1 MDPRLYGKRGYD
13 MDLTVFRSLFALD
26 PNTNIPIS
34 TNLLMTSDGIGGIQW
49 ESLAWYTSTVSISNI
64 KILDVNTANAIP
76 VHNLTIQNGNL
87 LVDGAGAIGS
97 GISIIQLASSITGLG
112 SAGYVSTTSLY
123 STVAGLGTAGYVS
136 SATLTKTV
144 EALGTTGYIST
155 TSLYS
160 TVAGLGT
167 AGYVSTAQFNSFSN
181 FIYNP
186 VSYISSGNLFS
197 TSISLLGYID
207 GFVNSQ
213 GSAISSFTVTGT
225 VNFFSTLSI
234 GTFVYVNG
242 NISTLS
248 TSVGDAIVNLGTTPG
263 YLSSL
268 QSQVLSTGT
277 IGLSS
282 INFIDTV
289 TGIKQLVAITNG
301 IFQVNGA
308 SITGDVSKG
317 DLTSTVIGLGTVG
330 YLSTIVW
337 DSVIS
342 TANLT
347 DLISTANLADLISS
361 ANLSGLISTAN
372 LSGLISTANLTD
384 LISTANLNGLVNSAD
399 LTGLISTANLT
410 DLISTANLTGLISTS
425 FFDTQI
431 TSSLIGLGN
440 LGFLSSYNTRNV
452 STGTVQASSITFID
466 INVPPSV
473 GAGLPSLLYAS
484 SGKLMF
490 NGAFATGE
498 GAAAGVSQL
507 IAGNGIS
514 LNPQIG
520 TGTVT
525 LTATIA
531 NMVGLISTPNV
542 ANIVSTANLNGLVS
556 TSFFDSQI
564 TSSINGLGTAG
575 YISSSFF
582 DSQITSSLNGLGTA
596 GYISSTQLQSTVVA
610 LKQSFFVVNTD
621 SLYLIGSGNT
631 LVVSSLRE
639 LVYLSSFIQSTVTY
653 KGSNGNIA
661 PQWTAGTQPIS
672 FTTANLQLD
681 SFSTLIT
688 SRATVTIEVL
698 GNFAFSPLGLAQ
710 SPVPI
715 YMSSFVKS
723 GLSGNNNYLSSQMF
737 QTMFFPSNYNSGIA
751 GGLYGGISNYF
762 SPSIKMSIPGSVIQS
777 FYRNAP
783 LVLGHYLPNAV
794 TLATTQG
801 FLNSNASVF
810 FGSTNSVFISVQNV
824 P

>member
-26 PNTNIPIS
+26 SNTNIPIS

-76 VHNLTIQNGNL
+76 VHNITIQNGNL

-123 STVAGLGTAGYVS
+123 STVAGLATAGYVS
-136 SATLTKTV
+136 SATLAKTV
-144 EALGTTGYIST
+144 EGLGTTGYIST

-160 TVAGLGT
+160 TVIGLGT
-167 AGYVSTAQFNSFSN
+167 AGYVSSAQFNTFSN

-213 GSAISSFTVTGT
+213 GSAISSFTVNGT
-225 VNFFSTLSI
+225 ANFFSTLSI

-268 QSQVLSTGT
+268 QSQVLSTGR

-282 INFIDTV
+282 IDFIDTATGV
-289 TGIKQLVAITNG
+289 TQLAAITNG

-317 DLTSTVIGLGTVG
+317 DLTSTVIGLGTAG

-337 DSVIS
+337 DSVVS

-347 DLISTANLADLISS
+347 DLISTPNLTDLIST
-361 ANLSGLISTAN
+361 ANLTGLISTAN

-384 LISTANLNGLVNSAD
+384 LISTANLTGLVSNAD
-399 LTGLISTANLT
+399 LSGLISTANLTDLISTANLT

-431 TSSLIGLGN
+431 TSSLVGLGN
-440 LGFLSSYNTRNV
+440 LGFLSSFNATTF
-452 STGTVQASSITFID
+452 STGTVQTSSITFLD
-466 INVPPSV
+466 INIPPSA

-498 GAAAGVSQL
+498 GASAGVSQL

-531 NMVGLISTPNV
+531 NMVGLISTPNLE
-542 ANIVSTANLNGLVS
+542 NIVSTANLNGLVS
-556 TSFFDSQI
+556 TSFF
-564 TSSINGLGTAG
+564 N
-575 YISSSFF
+575 
-582 DSQITSSLNGLGTA
+582 SQITSSLNGLGTT

-653 KGSNGNIA
+653 KGSNGNIT

-715 YMSSFVKS
+715 YMSSFVQS
-723 GLSGNNNYLSSQMF
+723 GVSGNSNYLSSQMF
-737 QTMFFPSNYNSGIA
+737 QSMFFPSNYNSGTA
-751 GGLYGGISNYF
+751 GGLYGSISNYF
-762 SPSIKMSIPGSVIQS
+762 SPTIKMSIPGSVIQS

-810 FGSTNSVFISVQNV
+810 FGSTNSVFISVQNM

>member
-112 SAGYVSTTSLY
+112 SAGYVSTASLY

-144 EALGTTGYIST
+144 AALGTTGYIST

-197 TSISLLGYID
+197 TSISLLGFID

-282 INFIDTV
+282 INFVDTV
-289 TGIKQLVAITNG
+289 TGVTQLVAITNG

-317 DLTSTVIGLGTVG
+317 DLTSTVIGLGTAG

-347 DLISTANLADLISS
+347 DLISTANLTDLISS
-361 ANLSGLISTAN
+361 ANLTGLISTAN

-384 LISTANLNGLVNSAD
+384 LISTANLNGLVNTANLTGLISTAN

-431 TSSLIGLGN
+431 TSSLKGLGN
-440 LGFLSSYNTRNV
+440 LGFLSSFNATTF
-452 STGTVQASSITFID
+452 STGNVQASSITFID

-473 GAGLPSLLYAS
+473 GAGLPSILYAS

-556 TSFFDSQI
+556 T
-564 TSSINGLGTAG
+564 
-575 YISSSFF
+575 SFF

-715 YMSSFVKS
+715 YMSSFVQS
-723 GLSGNNNYLSSQMF
+723 GAQGNSNYLSSQMF
-737 QTMFFPSNYNSGIA
+737 QNMFFPSNYNSGTA

-801 FLNSNASVF
+801 FLNSNATVF

>member
-26 PNTNIPIS
+26 SNTNIPIS

-76 VHNLTIQNGNL
+76 VHNITIQNGNL

-123 STVAGLGTAGYVS
+123 STVAGLATAGYVS
-136 SATLTKTV
+136 SATLAKTV
-144 EALGTTGYIST
+144 EGLGTTGYIST

-160 TVAGLGT
+160 TVIGLGT
-167 AGYVSTAQFNSFSN
+167 AGYVSSAQFNTFSN

-197 TSISLLGYID
+197 TSVSLLGYID

-213 GSAISSFTVTGT
+213 GSAISSFTVNGT
-225 VNFFSTLSI
+225 ANFFSTLSI

-268 QSQVLSTGT
+268 QSQVLSTGR

-282 INFIDTV
+282 IDFIDTATGV
-289 TGIKQLVAITNG
+289 TQLAAITNG

-317 DLTSTVIGLGTVG
+317 DLTSTVIGLGTAG

-337 DSVIS
+337 DSVVS

-347 DLISTANLADLISS
+347 DLISTP
-361 ANLSGLISTAN
+361 
-372 LSGLISTANLTD
+372 
-384 LISTANLNGLVNSAD
+384 
-399 LTGLISTANLT
+399 NLT

-431 TSSLIGLGN
+431 TSSLVGLGN
-440 LGFLSSYNTRNV
+440 LGFLSSFNATTF
-452 STGTVQASSITFID
+452 STGNVQASSITFLD
-466 INVPPSV
+466 INIPPSA

-498 GAAAGVSQL
+498 GASAGVSQL

-531 NMVGLISTPNV
+531 NMVGLISTPNLV
-542 ANIVSTANLNGLVS
+542 NIVSTANLNGLVS

-564 TSSINGLGTAG
+564 TSS
-575 YISSSFF
+575 
-582 DSQITSSLNGLGTA
+582 LNGLGTT

-653 KGSNGNIA
+653 KGSNGNIT

-715 YMSSFVKS
+715 YMSSFVQS
-723 GLSGNNNYLSSQMF
+723 GVSGNSNYLSSQMF
-737 QTMFFPSNYNSGIA
+737 QSMFFPSNYNSGIA

-762 SPSIKMSIPGSVIQS
+762 SPTIKMSIPGSVIQS

-810 FGSTNSVFISVQNV
+810 FGSTNSVFISVQNM

>member
-13 MDLTVFRSLFALD
+13 MDLTIFRSLFALD
-26 PNTNIPIS
+26 SNTNIPIS

-87 LVDGAGAIGS
+87 LVDGVGAVGS

-112 SAGYVSTTSLY
+112 SAGYVSTASLY

-144 EALGTTGYIST
+144 EALGTTGYVST

-167 AGYVSTAQFNSFSN
+167 AGYMSTAQFNSFSN

-289 TGIKQLVAITNG
+289 TGIKQLAAITNG

-317 DLTSTVIGLGTVG
+317 NLTSTVIGLGTVG

-347 DLISTANLADLISS
+347 GLISTANLADLISS
-361 ANLSGLISTAN
+361 
-372 LSGLISTANLTD
+372 ANLTD
-384 LISTANLNGLVNSAD
+384 LISTANLNGLVNTAN
-399 LTGLISTANLT
+399 LTGLISTANLTDLISTANLT

-466 INVPPSV
+466 INVSPSV

-490 NGAFATGE
+490 NGAFATGV

-514 LNPQIG
+514 LTPQIG

-531 NMVGLISTPNV
+531 TMVGLISTPNV
-542 ANIVSTANLNGLVS
+542 ADIVSTANLNGLVS
-556 TSFFDSQI
+556 T
-564 TSSINGLGTAG
+564 N
-575 YISSSFF
+575 FF
-582 DSQITSSLNGLGTA
+582 DSQITSSLTGLGTA

-698 GNFAFSPLGLAQ
+698 GNFAFSPLGLPV

-715 YMSSFVKS
+715 YMSSFVQS
-723 GLSGNNNYLSSQMF
+723 GASGNSNYLSSQMF

-801 FLNSNASVF
+801 FLNSNATVF

>member
-112 SAGYVSTTSLY
+112 SAGYVSTASLY

-144 EALGTTGYIST
+144 EALGTTGYVST

-282 INFIDTV
+282 INFVDTV

-317 DLTSTVIGLGTVG
+317 DLTSTVIGLGTAG

-347 DLISTANLADLISS
+347 DLISTANLTDLISS
-361 ANLSGLISTAN
+361 ANLTGLISTAN

-384 LISTANLNGLVNSAD
+384 LISTANLNGLVNTANLTGLISTAN

-473 GAGLPSLLYAS
+473 GAGLPSILYAS

-556 TSFFDSQI
+556 T
-564 TSSINGLGTAG
+564 
-575 YISSSFF
+575 SFF

-715 YMSSFVKS
+715 YMSSFVQS
-723 GLSGNNNYLSSQMF
+723 GAQGNSNYLSSQMF
-737 QTMFFPSNYNSGIA
+737 QNMFFPSNYNSGTA

-801 FLNSNASVF
+801 FLNSNATVF

>member
-13 MDLTVFRSLFALD
+13 MDLTIFRSLFALD

-144 EALGTTGYIST
+144 AALGTTGYIST

-282 INFIDTV
+282 INFVDTV
-289 TGIKQLVAITNG
+289 TGVTQLVAITNG

-317 DLTSTVIGLGTVG
+317 DLTSTVIGLGTAG
-330 YLSTIVW
+330 YLSSIVW

-361 ANLSGLISTAN
+361 
-372 LSGLISTANLTD
+372 
-384 LISTANLNGLVNSAD
+384 
-399 LTGLISTANLT
+399 
-410 DLISTANLTGLISTS
+410 ANLTGLISTS

-490 NGAFATGE
+490 NGAFATGV

-514 LNPQIG
+514 LTPEIG

-556 TSFFDSQI
+556 T
-564 TSSINGLGTAG
+564 N
-575 YISSSFF
+575 FF

-661 PQWTAGTQPIS
+661 PQWNAGTQPIS

-715 YMSSFVKS
+715 YMSSFVQS
-723 GLSGNNNYLSSQMF
+723 GASGNSNYLSSQMF
-737 QTMFFPSNYNSGIA
+737 QNMFFPSNYNSGTA

>member
-144 EALGTTGYIST
+144 AALGTTGYIST

-197 TSISLLGYID
+197 TSISLLGFID

-282 INFIDTV
+282 INFVDTV
-289 TGIKQLVAITNG
+289 TGVTQLVAITNG

-317 DLTSTVIGLGTVG
+317 DLTSTVIGLGTAG
-330 YLSTIVW
+330 YLSSIVW

-361 ANLSGLISTAN
+361 ANLTGLISTAN

-399 LTGLISTANLT
+399 LTGLISTANLTDLISTANLT

-490 NGAFATGE
+490 NGAFATGV

-514 LNPQIG
+514 LTPEIG

-556 TSFFDSQI
+556 T
-564 TSSINGLGTAG
+564 
-575 YISSSFF
+575 SFF

-661 PQWTAGTQPIS
+661 PQWNAGTQPIS

-715 YMSSFVKS
+715 YMSSFVQS
-723 GLSGNNNYLSSQMF
+723 GASGNSNYLSSQMF
-737 QTMFFPSNYNSGIA
+737 QNMFFPSNYNSGTA

>member
-13 MDLTVFRSLFALD
+13 MDLTIFRSLFALD
-26 PNTNIPIS
+26 SNTNIPIS

-87 LVDGAGAIGS
+87 LVDGVGAVGS

-112 SAGYVSTTSLY
+112 SAGYV
-123 STVAGLGTAGYVS
+123 
-136 SATLTKTV
+136 
-144 EALGTTGYIST
+144 ST

-289 TGIKQLVAITNG
+289 TGIKQLAAITNG

-317 DLTSTVIGLGTVG
+317 DLTSTVIGLGTAG

-347 DLISTANLADLISS
+347 
-361 ANLSGLISTAN
+361 GLISTAN
-372 LSGLISTANLTD
+372 LKGLISTANLTGLISTANLTGLISTANLTD
-384 LISTANLNGLVNSAD
+384 LISTANLNGLVNTAN
-399 LTGLISTANLT
+399 LTGLISTANLTDLISTANLT

-466 INVPPSV
+466 INVSPSV

-490 NGAFATGE
+490 NGAFATGV

-514 LNPQIG
+514 LTPQIG

-542 ANIVSTANLNGLVS
+542 ADIVSTANLNGLVS
-556 TSFFDSQI
+556 T
-564 TSSINGLGTAG
+564 N
-575 YISSSFF
+575 FF
-582 DSQITSSLNGLGTA
+582 DSQITSSLTGLGTA

-715 YMSSFVKS
+715 YMSSFVQS
-723 GLSGNNNYLSSQMF
+723 GASGNSNYLSSQMF
-737 QTMFFPSNYNSGIA
+737 QNMFFPSNYNSGTA

-801 FLNSNASVF
+801 FLNSNATVF

>member
-13 MDLTVFRSLFALD
+13 MDLTIFRSLFALD
-26 PNTNIPIS
+26 SNTNIPIS

-144 EALGTTGYIST
+144 EALGTTGYVST

-197 TSISLLGYID
+197 TSISLLGFID

-225 VNFFSTLSI
+225 TNFYSTLSI
-234 GTFVYVNG
+234 GTFVYING

-268 QSQVLSTGT
+268 QSQFLSTGR

-282 INFIDTV
+282 IDFIDTA

-317 DLTSTVIGLGTVG
+317 DLTSTVMGLGTVG

-347 DLISTANLADLISS
+347 GLISTANLTDLISS
-361 ANLSGLISTAN
+361 ANLTGLISTAN

-384 LISTANLNGLVNSAD
+384 LISTANLNGLVNTAN

-410 DLISTANLTGLISTS
+410 GLISTANLTGLISTANLTGLISTS

-440 LGFLSSYNTRNV
+440 LGFLSSFNATTF
-452 STGTVQASSITFID
+452 STGNVQASSIRFID
-466 INVPPSV
+466 INVEPSV

-514 LNPQIG
+514 LTPQIG

-531 NMVGLISTPNV
+531 NMIGLISTPNV

-556 TSFFDSQI
+556 T
-564 TSSINGLGTAG
+564 
-575 YISSSFF
+575 SFF

-631 LVVSSLRE
+631 LVISSLRE

-661 PQWTAGTQPIS
+661 PQWNAGTQPIS

-715 YMSSFVKS
+715 YMSSFVQS
-723 GLSGNNNYLSSQMF
+723 GASGNSNYLSSQMF
-737 QTMFFPSNYNSGIA
+737 QNMFFPSNYNSGTA

>member
-112 SAGYVSTTSLY
+112 SAGYVSTASLY

-144 EALGTTGYIST
+144 EALGTTGYVST

-282 INFIDTV
+282 INFVDTV

-317 DLTSTVIGLGTVG
+317 DLTSTVIGLGTAG

-347 DLISTANLADLISS
+347 DLISTANLTDLISS
-361 ANLSGLISTAN
+361 ANLTGLISTAN

-384 LISTANLNGLVNSAD
+384 LISTANLNGLVNTANLTGLISTAN

-473 GAGLPSLLYAS
+473 GAGLPSILYAS

-564 TSSINGLGTAG
+564 TSS
-575 YISSSFF
+575 
-582 DSQITSSLNGLGTA
+582 LNGLGTA

-653 KGSNGNIA
+653 KGSNGNIT

-681 SFSTLIT
+681 SFSTFIT

-715 YMSSFVKS
+715 YMSSFVQS
-723 GLSGNNNYLSSQMF
+723 GAQGNSNYLSSQMF
-737 QTMFFPSNYNSGIA
+737 QNMFFPSNYNSGTA

-801 FLNSNASVF
+801 FLNSNATVF

>member
-112 SAGYVSTTSLY
+112 SAGYVSTASLY

-144 EALGTTGYIST
+144 EALGTTGYVST

-197 TSISLLGYID
+197 TSISLLGFID

-282 INFIDTV
+282 INFVDTV

-317 DLTSTVIGLGTVG
+317 DLTSTVIGLGTAG
-330 YLSTIVW
+330 YLSSIVW

-361 ANLSGLISTAN
+361 ANLTGLISTAN

-384 LISTANLNGLVNSAD
+384 LISTANLNGLVNTANLTGLISTAN

-473 GAGLPSLLYAS
+473 GAGLPSILYAS

-556 TSFFDSQI
+556 T
-564 TSSINGLGTAG
+564 
-575 YISSSFF
+575 SFF

-715 YMSSFVKS
+715 YMSSFVQS
-723 GLSGNNNYLSSQMF
+723 GASGNSNYLSSQMF
-737 QTMFFPSNYNSGIA
+737 QNMFFPSNYNSGTA

-801 FLNSNASVF
+801 FLNSNATVF

>member
-112 SAGYVSTTSLY
+112 SAGYVSTASLY

-144 EALGTTGYIST
+144 EALGTTGYVST

-197 TSISLLGYID
+197 TSISLLGFID

-282 INFIDTV
+282 INFVDTV

-317 DLTSTVIGLGTVG
+317 DLTSTVIGLGTAG

-361 ANLSGLISTAN
+361 ANLTGLISTAN

-384 LISTANLNGLVNSAD
+384 LISTANLNGLVNTANLTGLISTAN

-431 TSSLIGLGN
+431 TSSLKGLGN
-440 LGFLSSYNTRNV
+440 LGFLSSFNATTF
-452 STGTVQASSITFID
+452 STGNVQASSITFID

-473 GAGLPSLLYAS
+473 GAGLPSILYAS

-564 TSSINGLGTAG
+564 TSS
-575 YISSSFF
+575 
-582 DSQITSSLNGLGTA
+582 LNGLGTA

-653 KGSNGNIA
+653 KGSNGNIT

-681 SFSTLIT
+681 SFSTFIT

-715 YMSSFVKS
+715 YMSSFVQS
-723 GLSGNNNYLSSQMF
+723 GAQGNSNYLSSQMF
-737 QTMFFPSNYNSGIA
+737 QNMFFPSNYNSGTA

-801 FLNSNASVF
+801 FLNSNATVF

>member
-112 SAGYVSTTSLY
+112 SAGYVSTASLY

-144 EALGTTGYIST
+144 EALGTTGYVST

-282 INFIDTV
+282 INFVDTV

-317 DLTSTVIGLGTVG
+317 DLTSTVIGLGTAG

-347 DLISTANLADLISS
+347 DLISTANLTDLISS
-361 ANLSGLISTAN
+361 ANLTGLISTAN

-384 LISTANLNGLVNSAD
+384 LISTANLNGLVNTANLTGLISTAN

-431 TSSLIGLGN
+431 TSSLKGLGN
-440 LGFLSSYNTRNV
+440 LGFLSSFNATTF
-452 STGTVQASSITFID
+452 STGNVQASSITFID

-473 GAGLPSLLYAS
+473 GAGLPSILYAS

-556 TSFFDSQI
+556 T
-564 TSSINGLGTAG
+564 
-575 YISSSFF
+575 SFF

-715 YMSSFVKS
+715 YMSSFVQS
-723 GLSGNNNYLSSQMF
+723 GAQGNSNYLSSQMF
-737 QTMFFPSNYNSGIA
+737 QNMFFPSNYNSGTA

-801 FLNSNASVF
+801 FLNSNATVF